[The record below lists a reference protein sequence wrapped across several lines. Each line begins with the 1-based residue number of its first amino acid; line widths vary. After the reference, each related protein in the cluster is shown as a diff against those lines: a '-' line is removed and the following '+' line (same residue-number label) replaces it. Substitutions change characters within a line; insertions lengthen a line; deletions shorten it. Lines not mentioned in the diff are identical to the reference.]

1 MAKYVIITDSSSDLT
16 AENRE
21 KYNVEYIPNRFYY
34 KDKEYDADLDWKSV
48 PMDEFFDYLRAGNRI
63 LTSQI
68 SSLACKEMFEKWLKA
83 GYDVLSISCPGV
95 LSATAKVFFHT
106 RDELQ
111 PQYPDRKIISIDATV
126 SSGGLRMLCIKAA
139 MLRQEGKTI
148 DEVAS
153 WVEENKKRVHQEGSV
168 DNLSYLKR
176 AGRISAVSAF
186 FGGLLHIK
194 PMIISDVHGY
204 NVAVEKVKGRKAS
217 IERTVERVIERY
229 KPTDYPDI
237 FVQHTACEEDAK
249 TLKSMFQERL
259 GLSEDKIHIGPVNTV
274 MAASVGPGMF
284 GVYFFGEEVTY
295 DSKA

>member
-34 KDKEYDADLDWKSV
+34 KDEEYDADLDWKSV

-68 SSLACKEMFEKWLKA
+68 SSLACKETFEKWLKA

-148 DEVAS
+148 DEVAA

-249 TLKSMFQERL
+249 TLKSMLQERL

>member
-68 SSLACKEMFEKWLKA
+68 SSLACKETFEKWLKA

-148 DEVAS
+148 DEVAA

-249 TLKSMFQERL
+249 TLKSMLQERL

>member
-68 SSLACKEMFEKWLKA
+68 SSLACKETFEKWLKA

-148 DEVAS
+148 DEVAA

-249 TLKSMFQERL
+249 TLKSMLQERL
-259 GLSEDKIHIGPVNTV
+259 GLSEEKIHIGPVNTV

>member
-16 AENRE
+16 AEYRE
-21 KYNVEYIPNRFYY
+21 RYQIDYVPNRFCY

-48 PMDEFFDYLRAGNRI
+48 PMDEFFDYLRAGNRV

-68 SSLACKEMFEKWLKA
+68 SSVACKETFEKWLKE
-83 GYDVLSISCPGV
+83 GYDVLSISCTSA

-111 PQYPDRKIISIDATV
+111 SQYPDRKIISIDSTI
-126 SSGGLRMLCIKAA
+126 SSGGLCMLCIKAA
-139 MLRQEGKTI
+139 MLREEGKSI
-148 DEVAS
+148 EEVAA
-153 WVEENKKRVHQEGSV
+153 WVEANKRRVHQEGSV

-176 AGRISAVSAF
+176 AGRVSAVSAF

-194 PMIISDVHGY
+194 PMIIADVHGY
-204 NVAVEKVKGRKAS
+204 NVAIEKVKGRKTS
-217 IERTVERVIERY
+217 IERTVERVVEGY
-229 KPTDYPDI
+229 NPTDYPDI
-237 FVQHTACEEDAK
+237 FVQHTVCQEDAK
-249 TLKSMFQERL
+249 TIKAMLMERL
-259 GLSEDKIHIGPVNTV
+259 GLSEEKIHIGPVNTV

-284 GVYFFGEEVTY
+284 GVYFFGDEVTY